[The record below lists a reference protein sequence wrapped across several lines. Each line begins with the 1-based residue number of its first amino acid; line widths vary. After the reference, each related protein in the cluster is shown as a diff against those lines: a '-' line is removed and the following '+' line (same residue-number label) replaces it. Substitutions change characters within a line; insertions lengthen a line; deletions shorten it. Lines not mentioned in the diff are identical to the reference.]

1 MRFSSLS
8 RILFSLIVLF
18 ALTAA
23 ANVQS
28 LNHGGV
34 QFRSPRDR
42 NSASTAQNSSAV
54 HKNPVATPSDS
65 AAHAVPAAR
74 AASPS
79 QNAPAES
86 GPKTDAEKM
95 KHTFTIGPE
104 PLTELVV
111 EHYVNTMEWVYDM
124 KLSQAEKDIVLKH
137 LISDWNAG
145 GSDMFTSQVIMS
157 DVNFSLVS
165 VYRAQSSAAEQQQVK
180 QNMLNALLQLPNQP
194 NPDAFGMQVFKMYKA
209 HHSGGA
215 AESASQPSAAPA
227 NGDSS
232 GSPGASGAKL
242 PEGMLSGVYASFHK
256 RAYSL
261 GFDPRFLVFFANGTV
276 IYLPQNGLAGFDLN
290 AYVNDPRTDKAL
302 VGRYRDYGN
311 YISVIWNDNPGHRD
325 QLGHNEAGGLGGYD
339 SLSPSAPPNGLRLS
353 GVYYWGQPNGIQFN
367 PDGTFFDQRAVD
379 TLILPNPHFNN
390 PRAMGGTYV
399 IQDYTILLNYQD
411 GSKVVTS
418 FVAPAHQRHGQS
430 FDWIAMHGSILYG
443 QGYQPQP

>member
-1 MRFSSLS
+1 MRKSNMS
-8 RILFSLIVLF
+8 RIPFSMATLF
-18 ALTAA
+18 ALT
-23 ANVQS
+23 
-28 LNHGGV
+28 
-34 QFRSPRDR
+34 
-42 NSASTAQNSSAV
+42 SAL
-54 HKNPVATPSDS
+54 
-65 AAHAVPAAR
+65 AAHAGGSAR
-74 AASPS
+74 AASIS
-79 QNAPAES
+79 QSSSAAS
-86 GPKTDAEKM
+86 GPKTDAEKL
-95 KHTFTIGPE
+95 KHSYTSGPE
-104 PLTELVV
+104 PLNELVV

-124 KLSQAEKDIVLKH
+124 KLTPAEKDVVLKH

-145 GSDMFTSQVIMS
+145 GSDVMKSQVIMN

-165 VYRAQSSAAEQQQVK
+165 VYRAQSPAEEQDK
-180 QNMLNALLQLPNQP
+180 LREKTLNDLLQLPNQANADP
-194 NPDAFGMQVFKMYKA
+194 FGMQVLRMYQA
-209 HHSGGA
+209 HHASGA
-215 AESASQPSAAPA
+215 PESSPAPPASPA
-227 NGDSS
+227 NAALAGSS
-232 GSPGASGAKL
+232 GAVSAKL

-302 VGRYRDYGN
+302 VGRYRDYGS

-325 QLGHNEAGGLGGYD
+325 QLGHNESGGLGGYD
-339 SLSPSAPPNGLRLS
+339 SFSPSAPPTGLRFS

-367 PDGTFFDQRAVD
+367 ADGTFFDQRAMD

-411 GSKVVTS
+411 GSKLVTS

>member
-1 MRFSSLS
+1 MRFANLS
-8 RILFSLIVLF
+8 RIPFSLTVLF

-23 ANVQS
+23 ATVQPRI
-28 LNHGGV
+28 HGGV
-34 QFRSPRDR
+34 ETDLSRER
-42 NSASTAQNSSAV
+42 NGASAG
-54 HKNPVATPSDS
+54 HKNPVATASHS

-86 GPKTDAEKM
+86 RTKTDAAKM
-95 KHTFTIGPE
+95 KHTFTTGPE
-104 PLTELVV
+104 PLNELVV

-124 KLSQAEKDIVLKH
+124 KLTSTEKDVVLKH

-145 GSDMFTSQVIMS
+145 GSDMMKSQVIMN

-165 VYRAQSSAAEQQQVK
+165 VYRAQASAEEQEQLRQK
-180 QNMLNALLQLPNQP
+180 MLNDVLQLPKQA
-194 NPDAFGMQVFKMYKA
+194 NPDPFGMQVFKMYEA
-209 HHSGGA
+209 HHSSGA
-215 AESASQPSAAPA
+215 AESSSPPSVASPS
-227 NGDSS
+227 GDSS
-232 GSPGASGAKL
+232 GSRGASGAKL

-290 AYVNDPRTDKAL
+290 AYVNDPGTDQAL
-302 VGRYRDYGN
+302 VGRYRDYGS
-311 YISVIWNDNPGHRD
+311 YISVIWNDHPGHRD
-325 QLGHNEAGGLGGYD
+325 QLGHNETGGLGGYD
-339 SLSPSAPPNGLRLS
+339 SFSPAAPPNGLRFS

-367 PDGTFFDQRAVD
+367 PDGTFFDERAMD

-399 IQDYTILLNYQD
+399 VEDYTILLNYQD

-418 FVAPAHQRHGQS
+418 FVAPAHERHGQS

-443 QGYQPQP
+443 QGYRPQP

>member
-8 RILFSLIVLF
+8 RIPFSLTVLF
-18 ALTAA
+18 ALAA
-23 ANVQS
+23 TDVQG

-34 QFRSPRDR
+34 QVDPPRDGNNASTVQNR
-42 NSASTAQNSSAV
+42 SAVHHAAPALTSVSASHADPAAQTASPTQNSS
-54 HKNPVATPSDS
+54 
-65 AAHAVPAAR
+65 
-74 AASPS
+74 
-79 QNAPAES
+79 AES

-95 KHTFTIGPE
+95 KHTFTTGPE

-111 EHYVNTMEWVYDM
+111 EHYINTMEWVYDM
-124 KLSQAEKDIVLKH
+124 KLTPAEKDVVLKH
-137 LISDWNAG
+137 LISDWNGG
-145 GSDMFTSQVIMS
+145 GSDMMKSQVIMN

-165 VYRAQSSAAEQQQVK
+165 VYRAQSSAEEQEQLK
-180 QNMLNALLQLPNQP
+180 EKMLNDVLQLRNQP
-194 NPDAFGMQVFKMYKA
+194 NADPFGTQVLRMYEA
-209 HHSGGA
+209 HHVTGGSESTSGSPAG
-215 AESASQPSAAPA
+215 PA
-227 NGDSS
+227 NGALAGSS
-232 GSPGASGAKL
+232 GAAGGKL
-242 PEGMLSGVYASFHK
+242 PEGMLSGVYASLHK

-276 IYLPQNGLAGFDLN
+276 IHLPQNGLAGFDLN
-290 AYVNDPRTDKAL
+290 AYVNDPRTDTAL

-325 QLGHNEAGGLGGYD
+325 QLGHNESGGLGGYD
-339 SLSPSAPPNGLRLS
+339 SFSPAAPPNGLRFS

-367 PDGTFFDQRAVD
+367 PDGTFFDQRAID

-399 IQDYTILLNYQD
+399 IQDYTILLSYQD

>member
-8 RILFSLIVLF
+8 RILFSLTVHFVL
-18 ALTAA
+18 AVG

-28 LNHGGV
+28 LNRGG
-34 QFRSPRDR
+34 QFDPPSDR
-42 NSASTAQNSSAV
+42 NSASTLENSSAV
-54 HKNPVATPSDS
+54 HDAAPSLTSVS
-65 AAHAVPAAR
+65 AAHADPAAR
-74 AASPS
+74 AASTS
-79 QNAPAES
+79 QSASAES
-86 GPKTDAEKM
+86 GPKTDAEKL
-95 KHTFTIGPE
+95 KHTYTSGPE

-111 EHYVNTMEWVYDM
+111 EHYFNTMEWVYDM
-124 KLSQAEKDIVLKH
+124 KLTSAEKDVVLKH
-137 LISDWNAG
+137 LINDWNAG
-145 GSDMFTSQVIMS
+145 GSDMMKSQAIMN

-165 VYRAQSSAAEQQQVK
+165 VYRAQSSAEEQEQLK
-180 QNMLNALLQLPNQP
+180 EKMLNDVLQLRNQANADP
-194 NPDAFGMQVFKMYKA
+194 FGMQVLRMYEA
-209 HHSGGA
+209 HHAGGGSESTSGSPAG
-215 AESASQPSAAPA
+215 PA
-227 NGDSS
+227 NGALQGSS
-232 GSPGASGAKL
+232 GAAGGKL

-276 IYLPQNGLAGFDLN
+276 TYLPQNGLAGFDLN
-290 AYVNDPRTDKAL
+290 AYINDPRTEKAL

-325 QLGHNEAGGLGGYD
+325 QLGHNESGGLGGYD
-339 SLSPSAPPNGLRLS
+339 SFSPAASPNGLRFS
-353 GVYYWGQPNGIQFN
+353 GVYFWGQPNGIQFN
-367 PDGTFFDQRAVD
+367 PDGTFFDQRAMD